1 MMEPSPGSEFEFID
15 EIFGGSI
22 PQGYRPAVEKG
33 INEASKRGYLAGYP
47 VVGFKVRLKDG
58 QYHDVDSSE
67 MAFKIAGSLAFKD
80 AMGKAMATLLEP
92 VMKVDIYTTEEFMGD
107 IMSDLSQRRGK
118 PQGMDSKNGTQVVN
132 AVVPMAEMLDYA
144 PALRS
149 MTQGRSSFHMEM
161 SHYEEVPKQI
171 REKIIAE
178 FQREKE
184 EEHH

>member
-1 MMEPSPGSEFEFID
+1 
-15 EIFGGSI
+15 
-22 PQGYRPAVEKG
+22 
-33 INEASKRGYLAGYP
+33 
-47 VVGFKVRLKDG
+47 
-58 QYHDVDSSE
+58 
-67 MAFKIAGSLAFKD
+67 
-80 AMGKAMATLLEP
+80 
-92 VMKVDIYTTEEFMGD
+92 MKVDIYTTEEFMGD

-132 AVVPMAEMLDYA
+132 AVVPMSEMLDYA

-178 FQREKE
+178 FQKEKE